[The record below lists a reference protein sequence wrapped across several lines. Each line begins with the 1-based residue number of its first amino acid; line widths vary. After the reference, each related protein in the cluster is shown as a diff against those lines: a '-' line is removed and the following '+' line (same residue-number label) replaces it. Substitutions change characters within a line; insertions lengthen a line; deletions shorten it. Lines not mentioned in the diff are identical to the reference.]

1 MITRLGQA
9 RSFLFVPGNR
19 PDRFEK
25 AIISGADVVILD
37 LEDGVARTDKISA
50 RAGIEREWRRLQA
63 FETPVVVRVNSP
75 SSEYGE
81 EDLVWLSRLS
91 APAAVMLPKVE
102 DSGQISFVG
111 QSLEGL
117 PVLPVIESAAG
128 YAAVHEIA
136 ADPRVVRLVL
146 GHIDFM
152 ADTGIVC
159 SEDEPELS
167 ALRFEIAMAT
177 RLSRLAPPVDGAT
190 IQISDLDRLRR
201 DMRRSLR
208 YGFGAK
214 ICIHPSQVAVVHEIC
229 APTEEELQWAL
240 KVLNADEASGGGP
253 VQVEGRLVELPVV
266 LQARR
271 TLARVGGVAN
281 AVRDSSSQ

>member
-1 MITRLGQA
+1 MSINTSMITRLGQA

-25 AIISGADVVILD
+25 AIRSGADVVILD
-37 LEDGVARTDKISA
+37 LEDGVAQTDKIAA
-50 RAGIEREWRRLQA
+50 RANIEGEWLRLQQ
-63 FETPVVVRVNSP
+63 FGIPVVVRVNSP
-75 SSEYGE
+75 SSKYGE
-81 EDLVWLSRLS
+81 GDLAWLSRLN

-102 DSGQISFVG
+102 DDGQISFVR
-111 QSLEGL
+111 QSLEGM

-128 YAAVHEIA
+128 YAAVHQIA
-136 ADPRVVRLVL
+136 ADPGVVRLVL

-190 IQISDLDRLRR
+190 IQISDLNRLRR
-201 DMRRSLR
+201 DMRRSLQ

-214 ICIHPSQVAVVHEIC
+214 ICIHPSQVAVVHEVC
-229 APTEEELQWAL
+229 APTEEELQWAM
-240 KVLNADEASGGGP
+240 KVLRADEASGGAP
-253 VQVEGRLVELPVV
+253 VQVEGRLVELPLV

-271 TLARVGGVAN
+271 TLARAGGL
-281 AVRDSSSQ
+281 R

>member
-1 MITRLGQA
+1 MGTNTSMITRLGQA

-19 PDRFEK
+19 PDRFKK
-25 AIISGADVVILD
+25 AIHSGADVVILD
-37 LEDGVARTDKISA
+37 LEDGVAPTDKISA
-50 RAGIEREWRRLQA
+50 RASIEREWLHLQS
-63 FETPVVVRVNSP
+63 FDTPVVVRVNSP

-81 EDLVWLSRLS
+81 DDLAWLSRLS

-102 DSGQISFVG
+102 DGGQISLVG
-111 QSLEGL
+111 QSHEGL
-117 PVLPVIESAAG
+117 PLLPVIESAAG

-136 ADPRVVRLVL
+136 ADPAVVRLVL

-152 ADTGIVC
+152 ADTGIEC

-177 RLSRLAPPVDGAT
+177 RLGRLAPPVDGAT
-190 IQISDLDRLRR
+190 IQISDLERLRR
-201 DMRRSLR
+201 DMQRSLR

-214 ICIHPSQVAVVHEIC
+214 ICIHPSQVPVVHEVC
-229 APTEEELQWAL
+229 APTQEAVQWAL
-240 KVLNADEASGGGP
+240 KVLNADKASGGGP
-253 VQVEGRLVELPVV
+253 VQVDGRLVELPVV

-271 TLARVGGVAN
+271 TLARAGGL
-281 AVRDSSSQ
+281 R